1 MDKNTIM
8 YFEDVLMQDVSGLMQ
23 ATQAPDGIEEENLKR
38 ALNVQLE
45 AIKGDVA
52 NIQHLLEA

>member
-1 MDKNTIM
+1 MDRKTLL
-8 YFEDVLMQDVSGLMQ
+8 YFEDVLLSDCSSLSS
-23 ATQAPDGIEEENLKR
+23 ATQAAGDVDDESLKR

-52 NIQHLLEA
+52 NIQHFLET

>member
-1 MDKNTIM
+1 MNRDTLF
-8 YFEDVLMQDVSGLMQ
+8 YYEDLLTSDAQVLMH
-23 ATQAPDGIEEENLKR
+23 ATSAPEGISDDDLKR

-52 NIQHLLEA
+52 NIQHFLET